1 MADLLDRLL
10 PRLFPKLTFRC
21 VPHEGKS
28 DLESSLVRKL
38 RNWRVPGVRFVVM
51 RDQNGGDC
59 HAIKARLSALCQDGR
74 RPDSLVRIV
83 CRELEAWYVGD
94 VDALAAAFPSA
105 ASRIRARIAKR
116 RFGNPDAVVQPAR
129 ALAEFIP
136 AFRKRA
142 AAGELGALL
151 SRRNRSRSYQV
162 FLEGVERLDSEAHPS
177 D

>member
-10 PRLFPKLTFRC
+10 PRLFPKLAFRC

-28 DLESSLVRKL
+28 DLEGSLVRKL

-51 RDQNGGDC
+51 RDQDGGDC
-59 HAIKARLSALCQDGR
+59 HAVKARLSALCQAAG
-74 RPDSLVRIV
+74 RPDSLVRVV

-94 VDALAAAFPSA
+94 VDALAATYPSA
-105 ASRIRARIAKR
+105 ASRIRARMAKR
-116 RFGNPDAVVQPAR
+116 RFSNPDDVVQPAK

-136 AFRKRA
+136 AFRKRS

-151 SRRNRSRSYQV
+151 TRRNRSRSYQV
-162 FLEGVERLDSEAHPS
+162 FLEGVARLQSEASPS